1 LIREMSEKEKTIN
14 VLEDLLNGYQVLTRK
29 IGAKGRVS
37 IAESS
42 DKTGS
47 ELARLRAKI
56 LVLDIYDP
64 KEEEV

>member
-1 LIREMSEKEKTIN
+1 MMSGKEKTIN

-47 ELARLRAKI
+47 ELAGLNAK
-56 LVLDIYDP
+56 LVVLDIF
-64 KEEEV
+64 KSENEGEEN